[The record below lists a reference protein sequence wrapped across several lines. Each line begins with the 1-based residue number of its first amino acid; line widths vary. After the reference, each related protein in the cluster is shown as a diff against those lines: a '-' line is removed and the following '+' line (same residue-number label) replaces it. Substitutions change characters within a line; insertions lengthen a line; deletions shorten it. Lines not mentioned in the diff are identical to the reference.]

1 VKTQAGIDK
10 TGLFNHFWGPSKN
23 TEKTTSFAA
32 PLREK
37 SPKKSVDFGKSLP
50 DSVQQSTTNRRKIHR
65 WSTDNRRQIVASPAK
80 HTFLKSTKDPRQIDE
95 RSTKNRRKID
105 EKSTKSCPPYIL
117 NIIPLSSILS
127 GFCGLPNGS
136 EATNKTLNS
145 PIPFLSRL
153 Q

>member
-50 DSVQQSTTNRRKIHR
+50 DSVQQSTKDPRQIDEKSTTNRRK
-65 WSTDNRRQIVASPAK
+65 IVASPAK
-80 HTFLKSTKDPRQIDE
+80 HTFLKST
-95 RSTKNRRKID
+95 TNRRKID
-105 EKSTKSCPPYIL
+105 EKSTKNRRKIDQKLPPLYIKYYTSFF
-117 NIIPLSSILS
+117 NFIILLR
-127 GFCGLPNGS
+127 
-136 EATNKTLNS
+136 S
-145 PIPFLSRL
+145 PQRERSDRQNP
-153 Q
+153 